1 MGGALSRA
9 ATSDGSPAARAP
21 DRAREAVVVVHGL
34 WMIGSVMGILRRRL
48 EPRGFDVATF
58 GYASIREGLESN
70 AARLGEFI
78 ARVPGDIV
86 HLLGH
91 SLGCVVIRALLES
104 RSLAR
109 PGRIVCLGPPFAGS
123 VTAERVSGLPGGS
136 HLIGLSMRDLLARGG
151 FTTAP
156 PGREIGIIAG
166 RIGIGLGRLFGRFDG
181 PNDGMVTVAETR
193 LAGAADH
200 IVLPVAHTSLLWSR
214 EVARQSEHFLRVG
227 RFERATSA

>member
-1 MGGALSRA
+1 VGGALSRA
-9 ATSDGSPAARAP
+9 ATSGGLGAARAP

-34 WMIGSVMGILRRRL
+34 WMIGSVMGLLRRRL

-70 AARLGEFI
+70 AAKLAEFL
-78 ARVPGDIV
+78 ARVPGGTL
-86 HLLGH
+86 HLIGH

-104 RSLAR
+104 HAPDR

-123 VTAERVSGLPGGS
+123 VTAERVLRLPGGK
-136 HLIGLSMRDLLARGG
+136 HLLGRSMRDLIARGG
-151 FTTAP
+151 FGAAAG
-156 PGREIGIIAG
+156 GREIGIIAG
-166 RIGIGLGRLFGRFDG
+166 RIGIGLGRLFGGFDG

-193 LAGAADH
+193 LDGAADH

-227 RFERATSA
+227 KFDRA

>member
-1 MGGALSRA
+1 MGGQLIRV
-9 ATSDGSPAARAP
+9 ATSGGSPNARAP

-34 WMIGSVMGILRRRL
+34 WMIGSVMTILRRRL

-70 AARLGEFI
+70 AAKLAEFV
-78 ARVPGDIV
+78 ARVPGDTV

-91 SLGCVVIRALLES
+91 SLGCVVIRALLEWHPPV
-104 RSLAR
+104 R

-123 VTAERVSGLPGGS
+123 VTAERVSRLPGGS
-136 HLIGLSMRDLLARGG
+136 HILGLSMRDLIARGG
-151 FTTAP
+151 FATAP

-166 RIGIGLGRLFGRFDG
+166 RVGIGLGRLFGRFDG
-181 PNDGMVTVAETR
+181 PNDGMVTVAETQ

-214 EVARQSEHFLRVG
+214 EVARQAEHFIRTG
-227 RFERATSA
+227 RFLRPETG

>member
-1 MGGALSRA
+1 VGGELTGVT
-9 ATSDGSPAARAP
+9 TSGGSVDARAP

-34 WMIGSVMGILRRRL
+34 WMIGSVMAILSRRL
-48 EPRGFDVATF
+48 EPHGFDVATF

-70 AARLGEFI
+70 AAKLAEFL
-78 ARVPGDIV
+78 ARVPGDTV

-91 SLGCVVIRALLES
+91 SLGCVVIRALLEWHS
-104 RSLAR
+104 PVR

-123 VTAERVSGLPGGS
+123 VTAERVSRLPGGS
-136 HLIGLSMRDLLARGG
+136 HLLGLSMRDLLARGG
-151 FTTAP
+151 FATVPA
-156 PGREIGIIAG
+156 GREIGIIAG
-166 RIGIGLGRLFGRFDG
+166 SIGIGLGRLFGRFDG

-214 EVARQSEHFLRVG
+214 EVARQAEHFIRTG
-227 RFERATSA
+227 QFART

>member
-1 MGGALSRA
+1 
-9 ATSDGSPAARAP
+9 
-21 DRAREAVVVVHGL
+21 
-34 WMIGSVMGILRRRL
+34 MIGSVMGLLRRRL

-70 AARLGEFI
+70 AAKLAEFLG
-78 ARVPGDIV
+78 RVPGDTL
-86 HLLGH
+86 HLIGH

-104 RSLAR
+104 RSLDR

-123 VTAERVSGLPGGS
+123 VTAERVSRLPGGS
-136 HLIGLSMRDLLARGG
+136 HLIGLSMRDLIARGG
-151 FTTAP
+151 FGSAP
-156 PGREIGIIAG
+156 GGRELGIIAG
-166 RIGIGLGRLFGRFDG
+166 RIGIGLGRLFGSFDG

-214 EVARQSEHFLRVG
+214 EVAHQTEHFMRVG
-227 RFERATSA
+227 KFDRA